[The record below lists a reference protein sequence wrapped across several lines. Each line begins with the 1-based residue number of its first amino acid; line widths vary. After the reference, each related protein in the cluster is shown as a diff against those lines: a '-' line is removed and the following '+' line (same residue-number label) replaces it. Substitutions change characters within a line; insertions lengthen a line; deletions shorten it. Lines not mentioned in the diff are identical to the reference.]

1 MQKLSVDHTGLQLG
15 AQVVRGTTGDA
26 MEHSCPYRMP
36 ADDKIYLYGNIP
48 SGGPVILLC
57 GDICIS
63 LNEDR
68 LYRIA
73 ADMFEL
79 DKNSLIQK
87 FGLERTRV
95 LPPVVKGINFSSML
109 NNYAEIIECMSG
121 EQRVSVALELDDGL
135 YKVIALLLNAE
146 QDWPG
151 SAAHKVGR
159 LDNICAYIRSNLRER
174 IHLGDLEKNT
184 GLSRRSLQYLFLR
197 EFSCTPMQ
205 WIRGERLALAH
216 QKLSNAT
223 SGTRV
228 AGVALSCGF
237 DNLSTFSAYFKN
249 RFGLLPNQILS
260 RGRGRTTET
269 KGAPHAIPKLIGA
282 VPVAIPLDV

>member
-1 MQKLSVDHTGLQLG
+1 MQIQSVDHTGLEFV
-15 AQVVRGTTGDA
+15 AQVVRGNAGDA
-26 MEHSCPYRMP
+26 AEHGVPHRMP

-63 LNEDR
+63 LNEAR

-73 ADMFEL
+73 VDMFEL
-79 DKNSLIQK
+79 DKDVLIQK

-95 LPPVVKGINFSSML
+95 LPPVVKGIHFANML

-121 EQRVSVALELDDGL
+121 EQRVSAALELDDGL

-146 QDWPG
+146 HDWPG
-151 SAAHKVGR
+151 NQARCVGR
-159 LDNICAYIRSNLRER
+159 LDNICAYIRTHLRER
-174 IHLGDLEKNT
+174 IHLGDLELHT

-205 WIRGERLALAH
+205 WIRGERLALAY
-216 QKLSNAT
+216 QKLANAT

-228 AGVALSCGF
+228 TGVALSCGF
-237 DNLSTFSAYFKN
+237 DNLSTFSAYFKK

-260 RGRGRTTET
+260 RGGG
-269 KGAPHAIPKLIGA
+269 KDDPAAPL
-282 VPVAIPLDV
+282 PVSNALAAMSIEL